1 MHRRT
6 NIRTSNADFYSTIK
20 LINKH
25 KAAEILGISPSTL
38 KKYRL
43 DKNSTLLEGIHYYV
57 LNSRTI
63 RYNAVLLA
71 DWAVNRH
78 NLQEHTKKIEAFLSN
93 LQRYPYGR

>member
-1 MHRRT
+1 MRKT
-6 NIRTSNADFYSTIK
+6 FKNFSLDFYTRIK
-20 LINKH
+20 LIDKH

-43 DKNSTLLEGIHYYV
+43 DKDSTLIENVHYYV

-63 RYNAVLLA
+63 RYNALLIA

-78 NLQEHTKKIEAFLSN
+78 NPLAHQRAIESFLRD
-93 LQRYPYGR
+93 LQR